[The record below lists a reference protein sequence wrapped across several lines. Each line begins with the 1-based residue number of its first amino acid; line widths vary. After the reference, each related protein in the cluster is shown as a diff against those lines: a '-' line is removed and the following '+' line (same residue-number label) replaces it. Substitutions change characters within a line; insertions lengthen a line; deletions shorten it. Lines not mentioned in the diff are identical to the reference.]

1 MPFAAPTTTHNTGRY
16 PTRYFVLYLPHHHRA
31 PQSTSPPVHQHT
43 VHSPRT
49 GGGQLLPTS
58 SATPSSHPPSHLE
71 TPSIHLAHA
80 HVHVHATSIPLA
92 ACSFPCH
99 PPVAVSR
106 RPLRP
111 TCSASV
117 RITAYIPYILQ
128 YLTVDGRYA
137 HCAATTRSFELA
149 LDEGCLGR
157 PDPHPGIRAGRREP
171 CACTNSKWNRN
182 FLAGPCTVDRNKY
195 FPGDAPQTFC
205 LCALTTLSP
214 PPPVSLLLV
223 ASRLSPCL
231 VVICTPKRGTSLLQT

>member
-1 MPFAAPTTTHNTGRY
+1 MSRILLAVRRSHHNAQHREVPDEVLRTLLTAPPPPLQCSTVH
-16 PTRYFVLYLPHHHRA
+16 
-31 PQSTSPPVHQHT
+31 QSTSTQSTDHALAVGSYFPLPARPHRAIHHPISRPHPST
-43 VHSPRT
+43 LPMPMSMSMPHPSP
-49 GGGQLLPTS
+49 LPLV
-58 SATPSSHPPSHLE
+58 PSHV
-71 TPSIHLAHA
+71 TRPSRSPGAHCVQRA
-80 HVHVHATSIPLA
+80 PA
-92 ACSFPCH
+92 
-99 PPVAVSR
+99 
-106 RPLRP
+106 
-111 TCSASV
+111 
-117 RITAYIPYILQ
+117 YILQ

-157 PDPHPGIRAGRREP
+157 PDPHPGIRAGQREP

-231 VVICTPKRGTSLLQT
+231 VVICTPRGGTSLLQT